1 MGKRQMN
8 WIAARVSLTL
18 LASGA
23 ANAQMT
29 VFDPAAFGQ
38 LIQQI
43 TQMKAQFDQMK
54 ALNEGFNK
62 ITNMG
67 DVASLLNNPAIR
79 SALPKTFSS
88 VESSLRGGGG
98 GGFGDQ
104 FASGNQSYVSPGNDF
119 YATEL
124 GRQQSENAGQM
135 GLASQ
140 MYDAATKRMEGMEQ
154 LRQELSQSADAK
166 TTMDLQARL
175 TLEQTFLQID
185 INRMQALQMLQQ
197 AQWQVAQTREREELQ
212 KDADAYRR
220 QFPEVSAAGR

>member
-1 MGKRQMN
+1 
-8 WIAARVSLTL
+8 
-18 LASGA
+18 
-23 ANAQMT
+23 
-29 VFDPAAFGQ
+29 
-38 LIQQI
+38 
-43 TQMKAQFDQMK
+43 MKAQFDQLK

-88 VESSLRGGGG
+88 VESSLRSGGGG
-98 GGFGDQ
+98 GYGDQ
-104 FASGNQSYVSPGNDF
+104 FASGNQGYVSPGNDF

-124 GRQQSENAGQM
+124 GRQQGENAGQM

-175 TLEQTFLQID
+175 ALEQTFLQID

-220 QFPEVSAAGR
+220 QFPEVPATGR